1 MILNRTMHSTEKKI
15 LRQIM
20 QQFEV
25 ANTGVTVKMET
36 RSVDEH
42 KSAIRIAATSTN
54 VF

>member
-1 MILNRTMHSTEKKI
+1 MYQTENRT

-42 KSAIRIAATSTN
+42 KSAISIAATSIN